1 MGETVF
7 PLKKD
12 GYDDG
17 SLEKNLEEVGVGDT
31 KWKEANRKRNPIA
44 LVLSQTKNE
53 RQEVAQEEESGTDHE
68 SARYQKE
75 GEMMGDQID
84 DMKYLLLDRC
94 RNSKKQK
101 SYSGLRIRNR
111 VLALIRYIGERNA
124 EEKAKAKEKEK
135 RMRDQLAQ
143 DTLAPERIE
152 TERDRRERLRQ
163 ERLRQVAT
171 KREIIEEEVEDEVA
185 EEEQQDAEHNGNE
198 EDADSVD
205 TTKDDDDNESVDQT
219 TRAERKLMRRYAA
232 IVDDMLSKRTFRHGV
247 PLQDLE
253 VALMQLTSYPRK
265 DLSIW
270 LDLFEERWVNSRVM
284 ANRELKNQAK
294 DLITVGTQEPENR
307 GTQEPETRDFSFMPT
322 GSQSTGNVL
331 SSGRQKSN
339 NSLPKSTAMAIH
351 ALSTSGPSD
360 SLDNV
365 ETQILRSEDEVHN
378 DVRQAVKWFRLSMA
392 LVGGF
397 SIMRVQTLMDTSN
410 PQAVKQFE
418 DLQKLLEMQ
427 REWRE
432 EEERKCVQAT
442 HELNALQFQLKQMKQ
457 DYEDLKTSSSRASTS
472 WRGSLRSAARG
483 SRY

>member
-1 MGETVF
+1 
-7 PLKKD
+7 
-12 GYDDG
+12 
-17 SLEKNLEEVGVGDT
+17 
-31 KWKEANRKRNPIA
+31 
-44 LVLSQTKNE
+44 
-53 RQEVAQEEESGTDHE
+53 
-68 SARYQKE
+68 
-75 GEMMGDQID
+75 
-84 DMKYLLLDRC
+84 
-94 RNSKKQK
+94 
-101 SYSGLRIRNR
+101 
-111 VLALIRYIGERNA
+111 
-124 EEKAKAKEKEK
+124 
-135 RMRDQLAQ
+135 
-143 DTLAPERIE
+143 
-152 TERDRRERLRQ
+152 
-163 ERLRQVAT
+163 
-171 KREIIEEEVEDEVA
+171 
-185 EEEQQDAEHNGNE
+185 
-198 EDADSVD
+198 
-205 TTKDDDDNESVDQT
+205 
-219 TRAERKLMRRYAA
+219 
-232 IVDDMLSKRTFRHGV
+232 MLSKRTFRHGV